1 MDSFSDAFSHRALT
15 MGQISANMVRGP
27 AEASVEAV
35 FRSTFYLQ
43 SGGQIMCI
51 GHEDMEPGPLNCITS
66 APATID
72 WRASGLQCAAKA
84 RISSNAIRVGNTFR
98 FSLANSQVWEPGRR
112 GPPDHVELRQGVA
125 AYRRAI
131 SKRDHLEGFG
141 RFLIPGYQPEPCDH
155 VGLRA
160 EGPLFASGQWL
171 TKAFRTSDFE
181 PVDEPGWVE
190 KLSGLGPGLT
200 PSGDDFIGG
209 MMIALHSLDKNN
221 LSKVLWLIVKKH
233 AGLHC
238 NPISLAHLSAASN
251 GLGSAAIHRA
261 LAVISKGCINGIDTS
276 IEDVS
281 KIGHS
286 SGWDI
291 MTGIILTLEAWLKVQ
306 TEIRRV

>member
-1 MDSFSDAFSHRALT
+1 MDSFSDAFRHRVLSL
-15 MGQISANMVRGP
+15 GQIAANMIHEP

-35 FRSTFYLQ
+35 FRSTFYLK
-43 SGGQIMCI
+43 SGGQILCL

-72 WRASGLQCAAKA
+72 WRASGLECAAKA
-84 RISSNAIRVGNTFR
+84 RISSNAVRVGNTFR
-98 FSLANSQVWEPGRR
+98 FSLSNAQVWGPGRR
-112 GPPDHVELRQGVA
+112 GLPDHGELMQGVA

-131 SKRDHLEGFG
+131 SRRGHIDGFG
-141 RFLIPGYQPEPCDH
+141 RFLIPGYQPKPCDH
-155 VGLRA
+155 VCLRA

-171 TKAFRTSDFE
+171 TKAFRTPDFE

-209 MMIALHSLDKNN
+209 MMIALHSLDKGN
-221 LSKVLWLIVKKH
+221 LSKVLWLIVKRY
-233 AGLHC
+233 AGQHC

-251 GLGSAAIHRA
+251 GLGCAVIHRA
-261 LAVISKGCINGIDTS
+261 LAAVSKGRIDGIDTA
-276 IEDVS
+276 IGDVS